1 MIERDEE
8 KQTTKKLTRR
18 TEKNDSP
25 KPQKNQNLFSLL
37 SAGHHMH
44 SHCFEKWARGSYA
57 CPVCRRSVGDMR
69 AYWKMLDALLERD
82 RNAAAAAAAG
92 GGGGDA
98 GANASASASADN
110 NNNNNNNALSP
121 PSPSSAL
128 ALPPALA
135 SKKQP
140 ILCNDCGTKGEA
152 SFHFVYHKC
161 GGCGSYN
168 TTLL

>member
-1 MIERDEE
+1 
-8 KQTTKKLTRR
+8 
-18 TEKNDSP
+18 
-25 KPQKNQNLFSLL
+25 
-37 SAGHHMH
+37 MH

-82 RNAAAAAAAG
+82 RN
-92 GGGGDA
+92 
-98 GANASASASADN
+98 NASAAASA
-110 NNNNNNNALSP
+110 
-121 PSPSSAL
+121 SAL
-128 ALPPALA
+128 ALPPSLA

-140 ILCNDCGTKGEA
+140 ILCNDCGSKGEA

>member
-1 MIERDEE
+1 
-8 KQTTKKLTRR
+8 
-18 TEKNDSP
+18 
-25 KPQKNQNLFSLL
+25 
-37 SAGHHMH
+37 MH

-69 AYWKMLDALLERD
+69 AYWRMLDALLERD
-82 RNAAAAAAAG
+82 RNAAASSAAAAAG
-92 GGGGDA
+92 AGGAAAD
-98 GANASASASADN
+98 ASAAAGDTGDDNNTN
-110 NNNNNNNALSP
+110 NNNNNNNNNTAPASGL
-121 PSPSSAL
+121 L

-140 ILCNDCGTKGEA
+140 ILCNDCGSKGEA

-161 GGCGSYN
+161 NGCGSYN

>member
-1 MIERDEE
+1 
-8 KQTTKKLTRR
+8 
-18 TEKNDSP
+18 
-25 KPQKNQNLFSLL
+25 
-37 SAGHHMH
+37 MH

-57 CPVCRRSVGDMR
+57 CPVCRRSVGDMT
-69 AYWKMLDALLERD
+69 AYWRMLDALLERD
-82 RNAAAAAAAG
+82 RNASASAAAVAAGGAAAAG
-92 GGGGDA
+92 D
-98 GANASASASADN
+98 ASAATAAAATGDN
-110 NNNNNNNALSP
+110 NSN
-121 PSPSSAL
+121 SPSGLL

-140 ILCNDCGTKGEA
+140 ILCNDCGSKGEA